1 MYRLMARQ
9 RKRAIRITK
18 AQSQELTP
26 LVRLAVQRQIEC
38 WEFESQIEGT
48 LGAYFENLEDAI
60 ADWAA
65 AGDPEKIEDQD
76 VIVILK
82 GLRVE
87 R

>member
-1 MYRLMARQ
+1 MAR
-9 RKRAIRITK
+9 RRRRAIRVTR

-48 LGAYFENLEDAI
+48 LGAYFQNLENVI

-65 AGDPEKIEDQD
+65 AGDPETISDEDVLVLIQG
-76 VIVILK
+76 LK
-82 GLRVE
+82 VE